1 MGPSW
6 YWMPD
11 IMENFFQ
18 DFETTASDYFELVS
32 LNPQFEMIFSDG
44 NISIPESY
52 QELKALF
59 ESLEPGAGKRL
70 DKFMESARFKY
81 QVGMQDFVT
90 KPCHSWLEFVSAKI
104 ASSALK
110 LDLLTNF
117 RSYVG
122 KYFTH
127 PKLRTL
133 MEFPVIFLGASPKN
147 IPALY
152 SLMNYGGYALGT
164 WYPMGGFHQLV
175 LGMKAVAEKQGAIFH
190 FNQNVEKINTAEGK
204 TTSFTNKWRVTC
216 VRYGNSFFRLSSH
229 GNLTRRKGKK
239 LYRKVLGRT
248 NFCTFLFDLLLG
260 NKREN
265 S

>member
-1 MGPSW
+1 MKKRIAIIGSGFSGISAAAYMAKGGYEVHVFEKHNQPGGRARQFTTHNGYTFDMGPSW

-104 ASSALK
+104 ASKCIKIGL
-110 LDLLTNF
+110 
-117 RSYVG
+117 
-122 KYFTH
+122 
-127 PKLRTL
+127 
-133 MEFPVIFLGASPKN
+133 AS
-147 IPALY
+147 
-152 SLMNYGGYALGT
+152 
-164 WYPMGGFHQLV
+164 
-175 LGMKAVAEKQGAIFH
+175 
-190 FNQNVEKINTAEGK
+190 
-204 TTSFTNKWRVTC
+204 
-216 VRYGNSFFRLSSH
+216 
-229 GNLTRRKGKK
+229 
-239 LYRKVLGRT
+239 
-248 NFCTFLFDLLLG
+248 
-260 NKREN
+260 
-265 S
+265 